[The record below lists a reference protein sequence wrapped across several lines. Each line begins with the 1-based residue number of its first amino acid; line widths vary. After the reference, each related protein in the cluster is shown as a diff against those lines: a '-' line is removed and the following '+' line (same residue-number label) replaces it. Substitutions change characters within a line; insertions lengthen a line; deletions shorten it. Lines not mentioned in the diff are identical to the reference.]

1 MEATTAAKKITGKK
15 LVLRYIGKTTE
26 IVQVASDVLVANDS
40 IMFLEMIDN
49 VGRLRS
55 VWYSLDGLESFTYE
69 GDLKYLASDKTIKIS
84 PNMQKGF
91 IMNEIKLVVKRVEE
105 ERDELKKK
113 VYKLEAGL
121 KLLDKT
127 PYVNITEEHLEL
139 LKGQLSVMHQYLDIL
154 ERRLELF
161 KQDVK

>member
-1 MEATTAAKKITGKK
+1 MDT
-15 LVLRYIGKTTE
+15 
-26 IVQVASDVLVANDS
+26 
-40 IMFLEMIDN
+40 
-49 VGRLRS
+49 
-55 VWYSLDGLESFTYE
+55 
-69 GDLKYLASDKTIKIS
+69 
-84 PNMQKGF
+84 
-91 IMNEIKLVVKRVEE
+91 IKLVIKRVEE

-121 KLLDKT
+121 KVLDKT

-161 KQDVK
+161 KQDIK

>member
-1 MEATTAAKKITGKK
+1 
-15 LVLRYIGKTTE
+15 
-26 IVQVASDVLVANDS
+26 
-40 IMFLEMIDN
+40 
-49 VGRLRS
+49 
-55 VWYSLDGLESFTYE
+55 
-69 GDLKYLASDKTIKIS
+69 
-84 PNMQKGF
+84 
-91 IMNEIKLVVKRVEE
+91 MNEIKLVVKRVEE

-121 KLLDKT
+121 KVLDKT

-139 LKGQLSVMHQYLDIL
+139 LKGQLMVMQQYLSIL